1 MRPVDHP
8 RPGIL
13 SFAIP
18 TAKQC
23 RRCLCNAPWPGC
35 LLAQCRAYFQ
45 QKIDANIDLE
55 VNSSGAEQTYGR
67 AFYDA
72 NDHDVA
78 RTVDDIAASLTK
90 AIREG
95 PNTTTVDGEALLP
108 VVVIQVRWPWFVY
121 SADLAVLAT
130 ALLVV
135 VVMQSLR
142 APDRV
147 WKSSS
152 LALLIHAL
160 IFEPTSDG
168 VSPNSRREMEEMAA
182 GVKAKLRQTYDARL
196 LLCG

>member
-23 RRCLCNAPWPGC
+23 RRCLCNVPLPGC
-35 LLAQCRAYFQ
+35 LLAQCRAHFQ
-45 QKIDANIDLE
+45 QTMYANIDLKI
-55 VNSSGAEQTYGR
+55 NSSGAGQTYGR
-67 AFYDA
+67 AFYHA
-72 NDHDVA
+72 NSHDIA

-90 AIREG
+90 AIRKG

-108 VVVIQVRWPWFVY
+108 VVVIQVRWAWLVY
-121 SADLAVLAT
+121 SA

-182 GVKAKLRQTYDARL
+182 GLKAELREIDDGRL
-196 LLCG
+196 LLSG